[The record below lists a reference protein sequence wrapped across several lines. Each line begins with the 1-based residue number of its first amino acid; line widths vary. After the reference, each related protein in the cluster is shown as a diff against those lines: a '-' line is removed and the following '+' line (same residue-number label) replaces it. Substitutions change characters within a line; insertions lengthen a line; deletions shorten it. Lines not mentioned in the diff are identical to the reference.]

1 MKKSHLL
8 ILLMFTLLLV
18 ACSQENP
25 WPGVSKT
32 DDNEVFVSY
41 ERFIAKLD
49 ANGKRIWVF
58 PEKDER
64 ETMFYAPP
72 VVDDGTVYVGDYN
85 GNVYA
90 VDRETG
96 KEIWAYKVGGTKLFG
111 IANFGGST
119 DRVIAPIAIAENILF
134 VPDELGVFALNKE
147 TGKLLNWKLDSD
159 RAVWSQPI
167 YVPATE
173 DKPAMLF
180 AASLD
185 HSLYA
190 LDVSEIDLEDTVGKL
205 DDAEEAEVLWKADLE
220 GAAAG
225 QPTYDVERGILFV
238 GTFGSKMLAVSAED
252 GDILG
257 EYETEG
263 WVWEGPTLYDGV
275 LYFGD
280 IKGYLHAVTFN
291 DGNFERIW
299 SRQVAKGKLRARP
312 LVTDDLVIVASDDN
326 TIYAVRRDTG
336 EREWE
341 RDVES
346 KALADL
352 FQIQGEDGWM
362 LVTATANKDELVI
375 ALRLDNGNERW
386 SYKHE
391 D

>member
-1 MKKSHLL
+1 
-8 ILLMFTLLLV
+8 MFTLLLV

>member
-1 MKKSHLL
+1 
-8 ILLMFTLLLV
+8 MFTLLLV

-49 ANGKRIWVF
+49 ANGKRLWVF

-119 DRVIAPIAIAENILF
+119 DRVIAPIAIAEKILF

-291 DGNFERIW
+291 DGNFERVW

>member
-1 MKKSHLL
+1 
-8 ILLMFTLLLV
+8 MFTLLLV

-49 ANGKRIWVF
+49 ANGKRVWVF

-159 RAVWSQPI
+159 RAVWSRPI

-180 AASLD
+180 VASLD

-205 DDAEEAEVLWKADLE
+205 EDAEEAEVLWKADLE

-280 IKGYLHAVTFN
+280 IKGYLHVVTFN

-352 FQIQGEDGWM
+352 FQIQGEEGWM

>member
-1 MKKSHLL
+1 
-8 ILLMFTLLLV
+8 MFTLLLV

-25 WPGVSKT
+25 WPGVNKT

>member
-1 MKKSHLL
+1 
-8 ILLMFTLLLV
+8 MFTLLLV

-291 DGNFERIW
+291 DGNFERVW

>member
-1 MKKSHLL
+1 
-8 ILLMFTLLLV
+8 MFTLLLV

-72 VVDDGTVYVGDYN
+72 VVDNGTVYVGDYN

-111 IANFGGST
+111 IASFGGST

-205 DDAEEAEVLWKADLE
+205 EDAEEAEVLWKADLE

-263 WVWEGPTLYDGV
+263 WVWEGPTLYDGI

-352 FQIQGEDGWM
+352 FQIQGEEGWM

>member
-49 ANGKRIWVF
+49 ANGKRLWVF

-119 DRVIAPIAIAENILF
+119 DRVIAPIAIAEKILF

-291 DGNFERIW
+291 DGNFERVW

>member
-1 MKKSHLL
+1 
-8 ILLMFTLLLV
+8 MFTLLLV

-147 TGKLLNWKLDSD
+147 NGKLLNWKLDSD

>member
-1 MKKSHLL
+1 
-8 ILLMFTLLLV
+8 
-18 ACSQENP
+18 
-25 WPGVSKT
+25 
-32 DDNEVFVSY
+32 
-41 ERFIAKLD
+41 
-49 ANGKRIWVF
+49 
-58 PEKDER
+58 
-64 ETMFYAPP
+64 
-72 VVDDGTVYVGDYN
+72 
-85 GNVYA
+85 
-90 VDRETG
+90 
-96 KEIWAYKVGGTKLFG
+96 
-111 IANFGGST
+111 
-119 DRVIAPIAIAENILF
+119 
-134 VPDELGVFALNKE
+134 
-147 TGKLLNWKLDSD
+147 
-159 RAVWSQPI
+159 
-167 YVPATE
+167 
-173 DKPAMLF
+173 MLF

-291 DGNFERIW
+291 DGNFERVW

>member
-1 MKKSHLL
+1 VKKSHLL

-49 ANGKRIWVF
+49 ANGKRVWVF

-134 VPDELGVFALNKE
+134 VPDELGVFALHKE

-180 AASLD
+180 VASLD

-205 DDAEEAEVLWKADLE
+205 EDAEETEVLWKADLE

-225 QPTYDVERGILFV
+225 QPTYDMEHGILFV

-252 GDILG
+252 GNILG

-263 WVWEGPTLYDGV
+263 WVWEGPTLYDGI